1 MEAPRDI
8 QESKGF
14 RWVGRPSE
22 QELLGE
28 ALPGRRIVALRPAPA
43 PFAEAVVADEDP
55 LEAAPRRRFEARDLI
70 ALAAI
75 ATAVWFAARGS
86 EGIPFHP
93 VGTGAPPE
101 AAELAAANVTLDRQ
115 ELSSLPR
122 KASSASVAH
131 GSRRGGADGKTGQS
145 SSGSGSGSRPGSKH
159 HPKPP
164 PSGDSPD
171 PLVQAT
177 IPGVGTVTVN
187 QPDTQLPVDP
197 PDLPLPGTD
206 VPDTGGLLPGTTT
219 VTLP

>member
-14 RWVGRPSE
+14 RWVGQPSE
-22 QELLGE
+22 AELLGE
-28 ALPGRRIVALRPAPA
+28 KVPGRRIVSLRPPPA
-43 PFAEAVVADEDP
+43 HVAEAVVADDDP
-55 LEAAPRRRFEARDLI
+55 LETAPRWRFQGRDLI

-75 ATAVWFAARGS
+75 VAAVWFAVRGS

-93 VGTGAPPE
+93 SGAGARPQ
-101 AAELAAANVTLDRQ
+101 AAELVAANITLDRQ

-122 KASSASVAH
+122 KAAAAAAGH
-131 GSRRGGADGKTGQS
+131 NSRNGAGGKTVQT
-145 SSGSGSGSRPGSKH
+145 SSGSCSKR

-164 PSGDSPD
+164 SSGDSPD

-187 QPDTQLPVDP
+187 QPDAQLPVDA

-206 VPDTGGLLPGTTT
+206 LPGTGALLPGTK
-219 VTLP
+219 LP